1 MHMLLQL
8 GILLGLTCSAFSDPA
23 DPTVVYK
30 IDPAQSEFVVQLFK
44 AGIRAAWAHDHVVRA
59 TAYVGQIQADPA
71 DPTTASIVVEV
82 QTASLKAD
90 EPAVRQKYGLT
101 TPFSEKERQEIQTTM
116 EAKTQ
121 LDVEQYPSIWF
132 KSTRVEQQAEGQYTV
147 TGELTMRGVTQS
159 VTLPVSVELRDGI
172 VHGWGSFRFT
182 QSSFG
187 YQPYSAFL
195 GAVRNQDAVVLHFDI
210 VATPHWSGQAILT
223 PDQAAALLSGGTY
236 VNVHTKDHPGGE
248 IRAQI
253 VH

>member
-1 MHMLLQL
+1 MRLLLPL
-8 GILLGLTCSAFSDPA
+8 GILLGVLCSAFSGQA

-44 AGIRAAWAHDHVVRA
+44 AGRGAAWAHDHVVRA

-71 DPTTASIVVEV
+71 DPTTAAIVVEV
-82 QTASLKAD
+82 QTASLRAD

-101 TPFSEKERQEIQTTM
+101 TPLSEKERQEIQTTM

-121 LDVEQYPSIWF
+121 LDVEQYPSIRF

-147 TGELTMRGVTQS
+147 TGELTIRGVTRS
-159 VTLPVSVELRDGI
+159 VTFSVSVELREGT
-172 VHGWGSFRFT
+172 VHGWGSFSFT

-195 GAVRNQDAVVLHFDI
+195 GAVRNQDEAVLHFDI
-210 VATPHWSGQAILT
+210 VATP
-223 PDQAAALLSGGTY
+223 
-236 VNVHTKDHPGGE
+236 
-248 IRAQI
+248 
-253 VH
+253 

>member
-1 MHMLLQL
+1 MRLFLPL
-8 GILLGLTCSAFSDPA
+8 GTLLGVICAAFSAPA

-30 IDPAQSEFVVQLFK
+30 IDPAQSEVVAQLFK
-44 AGIRAAWAHDHVVRA
+44 AGIGAVLAHDHVVRA
-59 TAYVGQIQADPA
+59 TVYGGQIQADPT
-71 DPTTASIVVEV
+71 DPTTAAIVVEV

-101 TPFSEKERQEIQTTM
+101 TPLSEKERQEIQMTM

-147 TGELTMRGVTQS
+147 TGELTMRGVTRS
-159 VTLPVSVELRDGI
+159 VTFSVRVELRDGT
-172 VHGWGSFRFT
+172 VHGWGSFSFT

-195 GAVRNQDAVVLHFDI
+195 GTVRTQDEAVLHFDI
-210 VATPHWSGQAILT
+210 VATP
-223 PDQAAALLSGGTY
+223 
-236 VNVHTKDHPGGE
+236 
-248 IRAQI
+248 
-253 VH
+253 